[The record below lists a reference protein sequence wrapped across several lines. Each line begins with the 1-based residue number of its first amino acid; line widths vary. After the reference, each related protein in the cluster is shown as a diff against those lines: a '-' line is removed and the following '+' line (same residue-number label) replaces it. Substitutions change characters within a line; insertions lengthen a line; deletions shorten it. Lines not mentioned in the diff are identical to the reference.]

1 MSEQI
6 YARIRANPK
15 FEQLVHQRG
24 RLAWSLSAI
33 VLVLFYALVLTVA
46 FAPNVI
52 GLRIADGS
60 TLTFGV
66 AAGLFQFAFFW
77 LLTAYYVYK
86 ANTEFD
92 ALTADIVKDA
102 IATEEAAQKAA

>member
-1 MSEQI
+1 MSEEV

-15 FEQLVHQRG
+15 FKELVERRG
-24 RLAWSLSAI
+24 RLAWTLSGI
-33 VLVLFYALVLTVA
+33 VWVLFFALVLTVA

-52 GLRIADGS
+52 GLRVADGS
-60 TLTFGV
+60 TLTLGV
-66 AAGLFQFAFFW
+66 AAGLFQFVFFW

-92 ALTADIVKDA
+92 ALTAEVVKDA
-102 IATEEAAQKAA
+102 IATEQTVKNAA

>member
-1 MSEQI
+1 MSEEV

-15 FEQLVHQRG
+15 FVHLVHRRG
-24 RLAWSLSAI
+24 RLAWLLSGI
-33 VLVLFYALVLTVA
+33 VFVLFYALVLTVA

-66 AAGLFQFAFFW
+66 AAGLFQFVFFW
-77 LLTAYYVYK
+77 LLTAYYVHK

-102 IATEEAAQKAA
+102 IATEEAIKKAA

>member
-1 MSEQI
+1 MSDEV

-15 FEQLVHQRG
+15 FKRLIHQRG
-24 RLAWSLSAI
+24 RLAWVLSGI
-33 VLVLFYALVLTVA
+33 VWVLFYALVLTVA

-52 GLRIADGS
+52 GLRVADGS

-66 AAGLFQFAFFW
+66 AAGLFQFVFFW
-77 LLTAYYVYK
+77 LLTAYYVHK

-92 ALTADIVKDA
+92 ALTAEIVGDA
-102 IATEEAAQKAA
+102 IATEEAVKKAA